1 MTIQSL
7 GVGSGLDLDGLV
19 QQLIA
24 AERQPKESRLNEKEE
39 RVEAEISGLAKVKS
53 KLSGF
58 QDIVGLLERCV
69 SAGRQPWAEICVVS
83 HFLTRRSQRRVSIVP

>member
-58 QDIVGLLERCV
+58 QDIVDELKSDKEIN
-69 SAGRQPWAEICVVS
+69 GREPTIKKP
-83 HFLTRRSQRRVSIVP
+83 HR